1 MTYSYTRKSFPRRRR
16 PAGRG
21 GGAAGW
27 IAVAVLVIAIGALW
41 WVKSE
46 KSPTDPS
53 IISSPTATNNPS
65 PTSAAATTPQATET
79 PSASSGTAEAQS
91 MTLTLKGYTVWGVQL
106 GAYGTQQAA
115 QAAGGQR
122 TAVFFEQ
129 QRYRVIDSLWAQ
141 KEQAQTY
148 RQGLSQESYVTELTA
163 PSVNLKLTGSQQT
176 LDAIAQAAQSWEE
189 GLAELL
195 KAQQALNAEGAD
207 LEQAQKTAQTVSGWL
222 QQAREQIPDETEVLK
237 GMRGALEQ
245 SEAALGEILALKEG
259 EEVDFS
265 AIFRYN
271 VLICHNIYNTYANN
285 LLSS

>member
-46 KSPTDPS
+46 RTPEDAS
-53 IISSPTATNNPS
+53 IISSPVATNNPS
-65 PTSAAATTPQATET
+65 AAAVSTRKPQATEPGT
-79 PSASSGTAEAQS
+79 SAGNAEAQS
-91 MTLTLKGYTVWGVQL
+91 MTLTLKGFTVWGVQF

-115 QAAGGQR
+115 QQAGGPQ

-129 QRYRVIDSLWAQ
+129 QRYRVIDSLWQQ
-141 KEQAQTY
+141 KEDAQAYQ
-148 RQGLSQESYVTELTA
+148 QGISQESYVTELTA
-163 PSVNLKLTGSQQT
+163 PSVNLKLTGSQQK
-176 LDAIAQAAQSWEE
+176 LDAIAQAVQSWEAA
-189 GLAELL
+189 LTSLL
-195 KAQQALNAEGAD
+195 EAQQSLTAEEASLD
-207 LEQAQKTAQTVSGWL
+207 KAKQYAQTASEQL
-222 QQAREQIPDETEVLK
+222 KQARAGIPDETEILK
-237 GMRGALEQ
+237 GMRGALEE
-245 SEAALGEILALKEG
+245 SEAALDEILALKPG
-259 EEVDFS
+259 EKVDFE

-271 VLICHNIYNTYANN
+271 ILICYNIYNTYANN